1 MVYFYIFKMK
11 GITYQSIN
19 QRCVLHKLISEEMLM
34 MKKLLNTM
42 KELSSVTKEEKR
54 YYISWYERGYTET
67 CHNDR
72 WEVPGKTH
80 IIEVSKSEYERSS
93 SKHEIR
99 TVQVPMTFEEFSA
112 VSEKNYKQSLRD
124 LEGKPNQTNVKTAIF
139 EVNQYRIIIKAKL
152 LTFKSV
158 SNNFDPILVDILKHE
173 LASVEKILSMLEVK
187 QEEILE
193 KAKQQK
199 VLNAQKKKERE
210 ERKAIREAKKAE
222 EARLKKIKEM
232 EKELAKLKQK
242 A

>member
-1 MVYFYIFKMK
+1 
-11 GITYQSIN
+11 
-19 QRCVLHKLISEEMLM
+19 
-34 MKKLLNTM
+34 MKKLLTTI
-42 KELSSVTKEEKR
+42 KEMSNVTKEEQR

-80 IIEVSKSEYERSS
+80 VLQVSKSEYDRSD
-93 SKHEIR
+93 SKHLIR

-112 VSEKNYKQSLRD
+112 VYEQTYKQSLRL
-124 LEGKPNQTNVKTAIF
+124 LEEKPTQTNVKTAIF
-139 EVNQYRIIIKAKL
+139 EVEQYSYIVKAKL
-152 LTFKSV
+152 LKFKSV
-158 SNNFDPILVDILKHE
+158 SNTFDPILVEILEHE
-173 LASVEKILSMLEVK
+173 LRSVKKILSMLEVK

-232 EKELAKLKQK
+232 EQELAKLKRN